1 MKCDPSVEDLLTD
14 NARGALL
21 MMISMLAFTVNDA
34 CIKATQ
40 GAIPF
45 FQLLV
50 LRGVLS
56 SLFIALA
63 LWWLGQWR
71 VSVPSPDRRWIAL
84 RSLLEIMATMFFLTA
99 LFNMPLANVISL
111 LQLLPLT
118 VTLAGSVLL
127 GEPIGQRRMVA
138 ILVGFCG
145 MLLIIR
151 PDSGGFNVYTIYALL
166 AVVCVTF
173 RDLSTRRMSPKVP
186 SLMITFASAAGL
198 TVIAAIATMGESWV
212 RLDLHQ
218 TGLIV
223 LSAVF
228 IFVGYC
234 SSVMVMRVGEL
245 SVVTPYRYTSLLWAL
260 LLGWLLFDEWPTLL
274 TLLGAAIIAATGCYM
289 LYREARSTTT
299 P

>member
-1 MKCDPSVEDLLTD
+1 M
-14 NARGALL
+14 
-21 MMISMLAFTVNDA
+21 
-34 CIKATQ
+34 
-40 GAIPF
+40 
-45 FQLLV
+45 
-50 LRGVLS
+50 
-56 SLFIALA
+56 
-63 LWWLGQWR
+63 
-71 VSVPSPDRRWIAL
+71 
-84 RSLLEIMATMFFLTA
+84 
-99 LFNMPLANVISL
+99 
-111 LQLLPLT
+111 
-118 VTLAGSVLL
+118 
-127 GEPIGQRRMVA
+127 
-138 ILVGFCG
+138 
-145 MLLIIR
+145 
-151 PDSGGFNVYTIYALL
+151 
-166 AVVCVTF
+166 
-173 RDLSTRRMSPKVP
+173 
-186 SLMITFASAAGL
+186 
-198 TVIAAIATMGESWV
+198 IAAIATMGESWV